1 MIDLVFLIPLCVVVS
16 FVYEATHEEEMSRIV
31 RKGVRMSVLMT
42 GGIILFAAAL
52 QLVDWLFL

>member
-16 FVYEATHEEEMSRIV
+16 FVYEATHTEDMSLIL
-31 RKGVRMSVLMT
+31 RKGLRLSITLT

-52 QLVDWLFL
+52 YLLDRFVL